1 MSKIAIHGRRIA
13 PESVSYVQDILRI
26 IQENKREIYVS
37 PQIADLPDTEHL
49 FQKFPFY
56 EPGVNM
62 NSFEAIFSLGGDGTL
77 LDTLTHVGESE
88 LPILG
93 INLGRLGFLAVISRE
108 NITDA
113 LDAYFKGQFI
123 YDNRSLVQLKMH
135 QPLFNGKNYALNEF
149 AILRKDTSAMIVVK
163 CFLDGEFL
171 NTYWVDG
178 LMVATPTGSTGYSLS
193 CGGPVIMPNNSNFII
208 TPISPHNLNV
218 RPLIISE
225 NSELSFK
232 IESRKQSYQISLD
245 SRSVAVEDTY
255 EESEFIVRKAPFG
268 ARLIKIS
275 GSSFLDTLRNKL
287 TWGLDKRN

>member
-1 MSKIAIHGRRIA
+1 MTKIAIHGRRIA

-26 IQENKREIYVS
+26 IQENEREIHVS
-37 PQIADLPDTEHL
+37 PQLAELPDTVSL
-49 FQKFPFY
+49 FERFPRY
-56 EPGVNM
+56 EPGVHM
-62 NSFEAIFSLGGDGTL
+62 KSYEAIFSLGGDGTL

-113 LDAYFKGQFI
+113 LKAYFKGQYV
-123 YDNRSLVQLKMH
+123 YDKRSLVQLESDE
-135 QPLFNGKNYALNEF
+135 QVFNGKNYALNEF

-163 CFLDGEFL
+163 CYLDGEFL
-171 NTYWVDG
+171 NTYWADG

-193 CGGPVIMPNNSNFII
+193 CGGPVIMPNNNTFII

-225 NSELSFK
+225 DSVLSFK
-232 IESRKQSYQISLD
+232 IDSRHQSYQISLD
-245 SRSVAVEDTY
+245 SRSEAIEAITD
-255 EESEFIVRKAPFG
+255 ESEFVVRKAPFG
-268 ARLIKIS
+268 ARLIKIT